1 MAVSSKSFYKIHDRF
16 FLMRLDG
23 KERRLLFDNV
33 AIHSESGGTFALEH
47 VISNMRSTSSFY
59 MLLSVSSFHLQNVA
73 NLGIETFI

>member
-1 MAVSSKSFYKIHDRF
+1 
-16 FLMRLDG
+16 MRLDG